1 VVDEF
6 LSGLDDNALLALPW
20 MFEFWALP
28 HQLPPDGAWKTWVI
42 MGGRGAGKT
51 RAGAEWVR
59 AEVEG
64 AGPEDPGRSR
74 HVALVGETIDQ
85 VREVM
90 VFGESGVLACSPPDR
105 RPEWEAGRKRLVWPN
120 GAVAQVFSA
129 HEPES
134 LRGPQFDA
142 AWVDEL
148 GCPAVDKGTNEPNK
162 FIDPKSSESRA
173 PRFSTGRRDD
183 LIQLQYLRA
192 MTEFWSNELN
202 NPSAPVLGGRMV
214 DMSRAHV
221 WAWDARPFP
230 VFPNLSSAW
239 SDGENYARG
248 HWLNGRAT
256 GQLLSSVVGD
266 LCERS
271 GVTDFD
277 TSRLFGYLRGYGL
290 AEIETARS
298 SLQPLM
304 LAFGFDAIERDGVLT
319 FRSRDARVNAVIDTS
334 HLAVSDEIDGSVEL
348 TRGAETE
355 VIGKVMLGYVEA
367 EGDFAT
373 RETEAVFPT
382 DNSNAVSQSEVPLT
396 LTTSE
401 SRGIVER
408 WLAESR
414 IARDSI
420 RVALLRSRLAIGAG
434 DVISY
439 GNARYRIDK
448 VEQYDQ
454 QLLDGTRIEAA
465 SYQASDAVE
474 ERPIA
479 KPTVAPVPVFSTFLD
494 LPLLSG
500 DEEPHAP
507 RIAVSATP
515 WPGPVAIWSSASD
528 NGYALNRLIS
538 VPSIVGLTETPLRFA
553 RAGLIDRGEPL
564 RVRVFGGA
572 INSAEVLSILNGINA
587 AAIGDGT
594 PDRWEVFQFS
604 NADLVGPQTY
614 ALGGRLRGQA
624 GSDALIPES
633 WPEGSQIVFLDHG
646 PEQIALPLSARGLER
661 HYRIGVAARGYDDHA
676 VTLTRAA
683 FLGAGLRPYRP
694 GHLRLKRS
702 EAGDLHVAWIRR
714 TRIDGDGW
722 QAADVP
728 LGEATEAYLVRV
740 LVGSAL
746 ARETTVSEPNWIYS
760 LSHQISDAALASCE
774 IEVAQISERFG
785 HGPFAR
791 IGVGE

>member
-1 VVDEF
+1 MDEF

-59 AEVEG
+59 GEVEG

-74 HVALVGETIDQ
+74 HVALIGETIDQ

-162 FIDPKSSESRA
+162 FLDPKSSESRA
-173 PRFSTGRRDD
+173 PRFSNGRRDD

-192 MTEFWSNELN
+192 TTEFWSSQVN
-202 NPSAPVLGGRMV
+202 NPSAPILGGRMV

-239 SDGENYARG
+239 SDGDNYARG

-271 GVTDFD
+271 GVTNFD
-277 TSRLFGYLRGYGL
+277 TSRLFGYLRGYAL

-304 LAFGFDAIERDGVLT
+304 LAFGFDAVEREGVLT
-319 FRSRDARVNAVIDTS
+319 FRSRDARVNAEIEAND
-334 HLAVSDEIDGSVEL
+334 LAVSDEIDGSIEL

-355 VIGKVMLGYVEA
+355 LTGKVMLGYVEA

-373 RETEAVFPT
+373 RQVEAVFPSST
-382 DNSNAVSQSEVPLT
+382 SSAVSQSEVPLT

-420 RVALLRSRLAIGAG
+420 RVALPRSRLAIGAG
-434 DVISY
+434 DVVAF
-439 GNARYRIDK
+439 GGARYRIDK
-448 VEQYDQ
+448 VEQFDQ

-465 SYQASDAVE
+465 SYQASDAFE
-474 ERPIA
+474 ERPAA
-479 KPTVAPVPVFSTFLD
+479 KPSIAPVPVFSTFLD
-494 LPLLSG
+494 LPLLAG
-500 DEEPHAP
+500 DEDPHAP

-515 WPGPVAIWSSASD
+515 WPGPVAVWSSTSD

-538 VPSIVGLTETPLRFA
+538 VPSIVGLTETPLRIA
-553 RAGLIDRGEPL
+553 RPGLIDRGAPL
-564 RVRVFGGA
+564 RFRIFGGA
-572 INSAEVLSILNGINA
+572 VSSAEALAVLNGINA

-594 PDRWEVFQFS
+594 PDRWEVFQFTT
-604 NADLVGPQTY
+604 AELVGPQTY
-614 ALGGRLRGQA
+614 ELNGRLRGQA
-624 GSDALIPES
+624 GSDAVVPES
-633 WPEGSQIVFLDHG
+633 WPEGSQIVFLDRG
-646 PEQIALPLSARGLER
+646 PEQIAVPLAARGLER
-661 HYRIGVAARGYDDHA
+661 HYRIGVALRGYDDQA
-676 VTLTRAA
+676 VTLRREA
-683 FLGAGLRPYRP
+683 FAGIGLRPYRP
-694 GHLRLKRS
+694 VHLRLVRS
-702 EAGDLHVAWIRR
+702 DASDIQVTWVRR

-722 QAADVP
+722 QSADVP
-728 LGEATEAYLVRV
+728 LGEASEAYLVRV
-740 LVGSAL
+740 FVGSTL
-746 ARETTVSEPNWIYS
+746 AREVVVTEPKWTYNFA
-760 LSHQISDAALASCE
+760 QQMSDAALASCE
-774 IEVAQISERFG
+774 IEVAQLSERFG
-785 HGPFAR
+785 PGPFVRAR
-791 IGVGE
+791 VSG